1 MSGPTALASS
11 VPRCKWRPGRS
22 TSLPNT
28 EKESRVRSADASVPC
43 TRCLSRREERE
54 EDRRY
59 QQSPQQS
66 TTHQLLNPAREVWSG
81 VSVAAWRLFSAL
93 FVRSDGAF
101 VLNPAP
107 RRTAHA

>member
-28 EKESRVRSADASVPC
+28 EKESRVRSAVASVPC

-54 EDRRY
+54 EDRLY

-66 TTHQLLNPAREVWSG
+66 TTHQLLNPARG
-81 VSVAAWRLFSAL
+81 GTAILCTGK
-93 FVRSDGAF
+93 VRQASR
-101 VLNPAP
+101 P
-107 RRTAHA
+107 RRLVLCAGVYTDTLKTYMAR